1 MLKAEHSQKQI
12 DEKKLEQTFAILTSA
27 KSRKYAAVRFNTAQ
41 HNPKGIVQHR
51 NRLLTIK
58 RIFAKEKKQ
67 TSNVVKPTVLH
78 TRLGGK
84 KKTKH

>member
-1 MLKAEHSQKQI
+1 M
-12 DEKKLEQTFAILTSA
+12 
-27 KSRKYAAVRFNTAQ
+27 RFNTAQ
-41 HNPKGIVQHR
+41 YNPKGIVQHR

-84 KKTKH
+84 KKKTLVINCQKEQF